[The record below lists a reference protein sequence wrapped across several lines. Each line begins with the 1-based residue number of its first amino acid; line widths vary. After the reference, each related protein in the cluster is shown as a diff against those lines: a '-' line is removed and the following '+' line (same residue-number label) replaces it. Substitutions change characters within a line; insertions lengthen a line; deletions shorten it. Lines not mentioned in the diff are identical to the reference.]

1 MDQGLKAQI
10 FLSPIPRNTS
20 GLNSIKLHCK
30 LTLSD
35 MNGIAKQHKNIELGY
50 SIHKL
55 MNLLA
60 HSYFARI

>member
-20 GLNSIKLHCK
+20 GLNSLNSIANS
-30 LTLSD
+30 LSD